1 MSNEITVRLKCSKEE
16 IYKILEQKNFKIVDN
31 FTLDDT
37 YFIPKDLNT
46 KFMNS
51 REVLSKAILVRVVT
65 DSKTKTKSIKLT
77 FKNKQIDDKGNIL
90 NQSKVDCDILD
101 AETGKSFMEAIGYKK
116 LMNIKEN
123 DISYGKDG
131 LQMAIKDIEN
141 GDLLM
146 EVETVDG
153 NGELDTIEKIKQKI
167 SKLQIPIDTN
177 DYFVK
182 KAEIELNKIL

>member
-1 MSNEITVRLKCSKEE
+1 MSNEITVRLKCSKED
-16 IYKILEQKNFKIVDN
+16 IYKLLEQKKFNIVDN

-37 YFIPKDLNT
+37 YFIPKDLNI
-46 KFMNS
+46 KYMNC
-51 REVLSKAILVRVVT
+51 REILSKAVLVRVIT
-65 DSKTKTKSIKLT
+65 DLRSKTKSTKLT
-77 FKNKQIDDKGNIL
+77 FKSKQIDDKGDIL
-90 NQSKVDCDILD
+90 KQSKVECDILN
-101 AETGKSFMEAIGYKK
+101 AETGKSFLEAIGYKE

-123 DISYGKDG
+123 DIAYGKDG

-141 GDLLM
+141 GELLM
-146 EVETVDG
+146 EVETVDE
-153 NGELDTIEKIKQKI
+153 NSELDTIEKIKQKI

>member
-16 IYKILEQKNFKIVDN
+16 IYKVLEQKNFNIVDY

-37 YFIPKDLNT
+37 YFIPKDLNM
-46 KFMNS
+46 KHMS
-51 REVLSKAILVRVVT
+51 CREILSKAILIRVVT
-65 DSKTKTKSIKLT
+65 NLKNKTKSTKLT
-77 FKNKQIDDKGNIL
+77 FKSKKIDDKGNIL

-101 AETGKSFMEAIGYKK
+101 AETGKTFIEAIGYKE

-123 DISYGKDG
+123 DIVYGKDG
-131 LQMAIKDIEN
+131 FQMAIKDIEN

-146 EVETVDG
+146 EVETVEG
-153 NGELDTIEKIKQKI
+153 NIELDTIEKIKQKI

-182 KAEIELNKIL
+182 KAEIQLNKIL